1 MKAVIETKK
10 ATVNK
15 VNERVINK
23 AKNST
28 KLAQSKLSKSL
39 EKSINSL
46 DELSNTLKNKTKLE
60 SKSINL
66 LNVVVKEAKKE
77 TKLESV
83 KVKVKSKASYK
94 NCVINTNRLMK
105 KECEKLGY
113 ALKLF
118 IDCKDINL
126 TNRPIDEDFTEYDK
140 IKMVAMY
147 EIIELTR
154 KDSKL
159 YKFLETVKGIQTSKG
174 KFVPYYVGQKL
185 FNEKRETMLTKYINS
200 NMQEREIFT
209 FE

>member
-1 MKAVIETKK
+1 MESIIKTKK
-10 ATVNK
+10 ETVNK
-15 VNERVINK
+15 VNERVTNK
-23 AKNST
+23 AN
-28 KLAQSKLSKSL
+28 
-39 EKSINSL
+39 
-46 DELSNTLKNKTKLE
+46 NKAKLE

-66 LNVVVKEAKKE
+66 LNVVVKEAKKK
-77 TKLESV
+77 TKLETV
-83 KVKVKSKASYK
+83 KIKVKNKASYK

-140 IKMVAMY
+140 IKMIAIY

-200 NMQEREIFT
+200 NTQEKEIFV
-209 FE
+209 FEY